1 MQGAIDVINVN
12 LSQRDLKS
20 LISVWQD
27 NISKIPLLRKAG
39 ENDDR
44 TSTQSS
50 QKSIDNDVMVQKL
63 EDFLTHNE
71 TALCE
76 VNVKLT
82 LEGLQLNLFMDTE
95 EVDIHISAIVRCF
108 FFYFLHHFCRVTGV
122 EFSRAR
128 FESRFVQAV
137 LRRNHQH
144 LGFVQRQELEDEIIF
159 AELLNAGHS

>member
-1 MQGAIDVINVN
+1 MEFQTYGLFNVQGAIDIVNVN

-27 NISKIPLLRKAG
+27 NISKIPLLKKVG
-39 ENDDR
+39 ENEDRISMQGSRKNIKHDD
-44 TSTQSS
+44 
-50 QKSIDNDVMVQKL
+50 DVMVKKL

-95 EVDIHISAIVRCF
+95 EVDI
-108 FFYFLHHFCRVTGV
+108 
-122 EFSRAR
+122 
-128 FESRFVQAV
+128 
-137 LRRNHQH
+137 N
-144 LGFVQRQELEDEIIF
+144 
-159 AELLNAGHS
+159 LN

>member
-1 MQGAIDVINVN
+1 MENHYYYRNITFSKSFQEPIIEPIQIQFDIKRKTEYRSFIEFQTYGLFNVQGAIDVININ

-27 NISKIPLLRKAG
+27 NVSKIPLLKKAG
-39 ENDDR
+39 ENDDQ

-50 QKSIDNDVMVQKL
+50 QKNIKHDDDVMVQKL

-76 VNVKLT
+76 INVKLT

-95 EVDIHISAIVRCF
+95 EVLIICANVDVSA
-108 FFYFLHHFCRVTGV
+108 
-122 EFSRAR
+122 
-128 FESRFVQAV
+128 
-137 LRRNHQH
+137 
-144 LGFVQRQELEDEIIF
+144 
-159 AELLNAGHS
+159 